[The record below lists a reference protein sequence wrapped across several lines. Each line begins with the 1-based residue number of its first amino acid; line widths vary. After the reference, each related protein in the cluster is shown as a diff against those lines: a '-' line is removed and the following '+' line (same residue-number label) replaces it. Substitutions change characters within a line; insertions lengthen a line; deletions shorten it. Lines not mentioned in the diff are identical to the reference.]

1 VADIAIVGGGPV
13 GLFSA
18 LLLARSGH
26 QVVLLDSDKDPTS
39 YGADEIFLGWRRPG
53 VPQSLHG
60 HVFRGRVGR
69 VLREEAPDVLDML
82 LESGVEKAGYDF
94 GTGFE
99 QDVSPMSRRPVFEA
113 VLRRIVRD
121 EPSIE
126 FRTGVRVAGLES
138 ADRIGVPRVVGLW
151 TRWGNYIGADL
162 VIDCGGRRSISPRWL
177 DAIGSRL
184 AVDHYQSC
192 DLYYFARHYRLK
204 PGSHFP
210 STTFP
215 DVDLTP
221 YGIFLAMGED
231 NGTFCLAGGLSKTDP
246 YRTALRSGTTFERVM
261 AGLPSIAPWLEAGTP
276 ITDVQLMGG
285 IANRRRS
292 LMDGDDPVVEGY
304 ILLGDASLY
313 TNATLGQG
321 VALGF
326 WQAQALA
333 HRADMIGWDNFQLVR
348 QLETWTDQTLG
359 PHYARQVRIDEA
371 MVQSLRAGVAGAPMN
386 SPRDEMAALMAL
398 RAQGDKEAAAAFHRI
413 DNLLTD
419 PSEEFADEE
428 LSKRVKKFLRDVPEG
443 STGPGPLPRA
453 NFEALLRTRLPG
465 ERMMSSWAHPAMT
478 MREAESERRTS
489 NGQGRGRGPMTPASI
504 PGGDRTPSKAPAART
519 AEVRDVT
526 PSLR

>member
-1 VADIAIVGGGPV
+1 MWSLLDYLNSVHDLAVSPPYRPQGAGGGGTRVAEIAVVGGGPV
-13 GLFSA
+13 GLLSA

-26 QVVLLDSDKDPTS
+26 QVVLLDSDKDPAS
-39 YGADEIFLGWRRPG
+39 YGADEVFFGWRRPG

-69 VLREEAPDVLDML
+69 VIHEEAPDVLDTL
-82 LESGVEKAGYDF
+82 LNSGVERAGYDF

-99 QDVSPMSRRPVFEA
+99 HDVSPMSRRPVFEA
-113 VLRRIVRD
+113 VLRRIVRK
-121 EPSIE
+121 EPCVE
-126 FRTGVRVAGLES
+126 FRPGVRVAGL
-138 ADRIGVPRVVGLW
+138 AAAYGTAVPRVVGLW
-151 TRWGNYIGADL
+151 TRWGNYVGADL

-192 DLYYFARHYRLK
+192 DLYYFARHYRLR

-215 DVDLTP
+215 DIDLTP

-246 YRTALRSGTTFERVM
+246 DRTAMRDGTRFERVM
-261 AGLPSIAPWLEAGTP
+261 AELPSIAPWLEAGTP
-276 ITDVQLMGG
+276 ITEVQLMGG

-292 LMDGDDPVVEGY
+292 LMDGNDPVVEGY

-333 HRADMIGWDNFQLVR
+333 HRADMVGRDNHQLVCE
-348 QLETWTDQTLG
+348 LETWTNRTLG
-359 PHYARQVRIDEA
+359 PHYARQVQIDQA
-371 MVQSLRAGVAGAPMN
+371 MVQSLRAGVAGAPMKN
-386 SPRDEMAALMAL
+386 PSDEMAALMAL

-413 DNLLTD
+413 DNLLTG
-419 PSEEFADEE
+419 PSEEFADAK
-428 LSKRVKKFLRDVPEG
+428 LNGRVKAFLRAVPEG
-443 STGPGPLPRA
+443 SAGPGPLPRA
-453 NFEALLRTRLPG
+453 TFEAMLR
-465 ERMMSSWAHPAMT
+465 
-478 MREAESERRTS
+478 
-489 NGQGRGRGPMTPASI
+489 N
-504 PGGDRTPSKAPAART
+504 
-519 AEVRDVT
+519 
-526 PSLR
+526 